1 MATEIILPAL
11 GETMDEGTIARWTVE
26 SGGQVKKGEVIAE
39 VESNKAVFELEA
51 TATGTL
57 IIAKPAGVAI
67 PILTL
72 IATILAPGESAP
84 SSAGTAAAAK
94 SPATAAATSE
104 AQPSASVAAPLAVA
118 PAAGRQFVSPRARR
132 TATEKQVDV
141 SHVKGSGPQGRVE
154 ERDVLAF
161 LEQQPRLTP
170 LAQKVAAEAGIAPA
184 ELGGPHERVTRADVE
199 QKIAR
204 PAPAAAQTSAP
215 VAAAQPTAAE
225 TVAPLGV
232 VRRVIAQRMSQSSQT
247 AASVTLTTELDV
259 TEFVRLRE
267 QMKPRV
273 EQLTGESLSY
283 NVLLAKLA
291 AITLHELPYMNAR
304 LVGDEIHTLQAAN
317 VGIAMDT
324 ERGLIVP
331 VLRNVESKGLIELTK
346 EGATLAKKARA
357 GTMAA
362 DDMTGGTFTIT
373 NLGVYGIDAF
383 TPIINLPECA
393 VLGVGR
399 IAQKPAVW
407 QGEIAIRHMLVLSLT
422 FDHRLVDG
430 APAARFLQ
438 RLSELI
444 QNPYL
449 ALLA

>member
-11 GETMDEGTIARWTVE
+11 GETMDEGTIARWTVQ
-26 SGGQVKKGEVIAE
+26 SGGQVKKGQVIAE
-39 VESNKAVFELEA
+39 VESNKAVFELESP
-51 TATGTL
+51 ATGTL

-72 IATILAPGESAP
+72 IATVFAPGESAP
-84 SSAGTAAAAK
+84 SSTGAAEAAK
-94 SPATAAATSE
+94 SPATPAAAPE
-104 AQPSASVAAPLAVA
+104 AQPSAIVAAPQAVA
-118 PAAGRQFVSPRARR
+118 QAAGRQFVSPRARR
-132 TATEKQVDV
+132 VAAEKQVDV
-141 SHVKGSGPQGRVE
+141 SQVKGSGPEGRVE

-170 LAQKVAAEAGIAPA
+170 LAKKVAAEAGIAPA
-184 ELGGPHERVTRADVE
+184 ELGEPHERVTRADVE
-199 QKIAR
+199 QKVAR
-204 PAPAAAQTSAP
+204 PAPATAPASVVAAQP
-215 VAAAQPTAAE
+215 PTAAE
-225 TVAPLGV
+225 TVASMGV

-291 AITLHELPYMNAR
+291 AIALRELPYMNAR
-304 LVGDEIHTLQAAN
+304 LVNDEIHTLQSAN

-331 VLRNVESKGLIELTK
+331 VLRSVESKGLVELTK

-393 VLGVGR
+393 ILGVGR

-407 QGEIAIRHMLVLSLT
+407 QGEIAIRHMLMLSLT